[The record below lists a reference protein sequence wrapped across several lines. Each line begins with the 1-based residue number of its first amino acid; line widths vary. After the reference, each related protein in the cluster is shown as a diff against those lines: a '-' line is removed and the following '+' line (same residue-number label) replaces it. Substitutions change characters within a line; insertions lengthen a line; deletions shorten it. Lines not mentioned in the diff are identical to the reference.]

1 MMTMYVSPYRRLAHL
16 RNAMDRLIDEN
27 MIAAESEER
36 EMLLAVDV
44 IAQEDNFEI
53 RALVPGLDADALN
66 IEILNNTVTLRGEF
80 KSLATED
87 AKFLVSELPA
97 GRFAR
102 VVTLP
107 VAVDASK
114 AEATIKDGVL
124 ALRVPKAEA
133 YRPKTIKI
141 NVN

>member
-1 MMTMYVSPYRRLAHL
+1 MTMYVSPYRRLAHL

-27 MIAAESEER
+27 LTAAESDER
-36 EMLLAVDV
+36 ELLLAVDV
-44 IAQEDNFEI
+44 IAQEDSFEI
-53 RALVPGLDADALN
+53 KALVPGLDADDLN
-66 IEILNNTVTLRGEF
+66 IEIMNNTVALRGEF
-80 KSLATED
+80 KNIAAED
-87 AKFLVSELPA
+87 VRFLVSELPT

-107 VAVDASK
+107 VAVDAAK
-114 AEATIKDGVL
+114 AEANIKNGVL
-124 ALRVPKAEA
+124 SLRVPKAEA